1 MSSVQLVGFIQRS
14 ARSLPRL
21 GALMALALL
30 AGCGES
36 KETTEPGRGGEVAL
50 PTPVESADSA
60 ARKLIDAA
68 RSGDCKRVARH
79 IHGDEGLPY
88 CRFMKQRGI
97 LEWIATWDGSL
108 EVLGTAALGEVR
120 SGDGSL
126 AYVVLALDP
135 QRRFKYITV
144 TSQSTEPAD
153 QSGATATLEEGIRAL
168 RADDCEAFYRLSAQL
183 LPAEEF
189 CQATWV
195 RDFQASVSAAKR
207 VSEQS
212 LGGNGFV
219 TFFAVKADRSLHT
232 VAMFAWKG
240 RFTWASA
247 VPSS

>member
-1 MSSVQLVGFIQRS
+1 MGVRFRGQLC
-14 ARSLPRL
+14 LL
-21 GALMALALL
+21 ALALL

-36 KETTEPGRGGEVAL
+36 KETTEASRGGEVAL

-60 ARKLIDAA
+60 ARRLIDAA
-68 RSGDCKRVARH
+68 RSGDCGRVARH
-79 IHGDEGLPY
+79 IHGDERLSY
-88 CRFMKQRGI
+88 CRFMKQQGI
-97 LEWIATWDGSL
+97 LAWIAAWDGSL

-120 SGDGSL
+120 DGDGSL

-135 QRRFKYITV
+135 QRRFKFITV
-144 TSQSTEPAD
+144 TPQSGEPAD
-153 QSGATATLEEGIRAL
+153 ASGAAAKVEEGIRAL
-168 RADDCEAFYRLSAQL
+168 RDDDCEAFYRLSAQL
-183 LPAEEF
+183 IPAEEF

-232 VAMFAWKG
+232 VTMFASKG
-240 RFTWASA
+240 SFTWASA

>member
-1 MSSVQLVGFIQRS
+1 MGVRFRGQVCVL
-14 ARSLPRL
+14 
-21 GALMALALL
+21 ALALL

-36 KETTEPGRGGEVAL
+36 KATTEASHRGEVAL
-50 PTPVESADSA
+50 PTPVESADAA

-68 RSGDCKRVARH
+68 RSGDCRRVARH

-88 CRFMKQRGI
+88 CRSMKQRGI
-97 LEWIATWDGSL
+97 LEWITAWDGSL
-108 EVLGTAALGEVR
+108 EVRGTAALGEVR

-144 TSQSTEPAD
+144 TPQTGEPAD
-153 QSGATATLEEGIRAL
+153 ESAAAATLEEGIRAL
-168 RADDCEAFYRLSAQL
+168 RDDDCEAFYRLSAQL
-183 LPAEEF
+183 IPAEEF

-207 VSEQS
+207 VSHQS

-219 TFFAVKADRSLHT
+219 TFFAVTADRSLHT
-232 VAMFAWKG
+232 VAMFALNG

>member
-1 MSSVQLVGFIQRS
+1 MGVRCRGQVCL
-14 ARSLPRL
+14 L
-21 GALMALALL
+21 ALALL

-36 KETTEPGRGGEVAL
+36 KETTEASRRGEVPL

-68 RSGDCKRVARH
+68 RSGDCRRVARY

-88 CRFMKQRGI
+88 CRSMKQRGI
-97 LEWIATWDGSL
+97 LEWIAAWDGSL

-144 TSQSTEPAD
+144 TPQTGEPAD
-153 QSGATATLEEGIRAL
+153 ESGATATLEEGIRAL
-168 RADDCEAFYRLSAQL
+168 RDDDCEAFYRLSAQL
-183 LPAEEF
+183 IPAQEF
-189 CQATWV
+189 CQARWV

-207 VSEQS
+207 VSERS

-219 TFFAVKADRSLHT
+219 TFFAVTADRSLHT

-240 RFTWASA
+240 SFTWASA
-247 VPSS
+247 VPSG